1 MKPAFQS
8 TVPALI
14 LGVALLIGGC
24 AANPSVGSGS
34 FAQKPAAEAPN
45 VLQVSDVSIPPGSKL
60 DAENSLII
68 GTGDRWVG
76 RIVLKTDLS
85 PVQVFN
91 HIYGG
96 MPSHGWSLVTAVQA
110 KVSNMTYLRGERV
123 ASIQI
128 ESSMSG
134 SQVSIT
140 VSARQGQDAVP
151 SRPAG
156 K

>member
-1 MKPAFQS
+1 MKPAYTF
-8 TVPALI
+8 TVPVL
-14 LGVALLIGGC
+14 LVASAFFLGGC
-24 AANPSVGSGS
+24 AANPTVGSGAS
-34 FAQKPAAEAPN
+34 AQKPAPETPN
-45 VLQVSDVSIPPGSKL
+45 VLQVSDISIPPASKL
-60 DAENSLII
+60 DPENSLII

-76 RIVLKTDLS
+76 RLVLKTEQT
-85 PVQVFN
+85 PVQAFN

-128 ESSMSG
+128 ESAMGG

-140 VSARQGQDAVP
+140 VSARQGQDSAP

>member
-1 MKPAFQS
+1 MKPTFKS
-8 TVPALI
+8 TVPVLLLSAALM
-14 LGVALLIGGC
+14 VGGC
-24 AANPSVGSGS
+24 ANNPAVGSGNAS
-34 FAQKPAAEAPN
+34 QKPVPETPN

-76 RIVLKTDLS
+76 RLVLKTDQA

-91 HIYGG
+91 HMYGG

-110 KVSNMTYLRGERV
+110 KISNLTYLRGERV
-123 ASIQI
+123 ASILI
-128 ESSMSG
+128 EPSSLSG

-140 VSARQGQDAVP
+140 VSSRQGQDAAA
-151 SRPAG
+151 RPAG